1 MRLLT
6 EASFCNVNVHDN
18 NVRNENIVGG
28 CNQDLATYP
37 VTSKDVEM
45 PSGPDHLRSVD
56 MSFKGFTVR
65 EFIASASEQTRSKN
79 STKAKIEA
87 KEEVEGILA
96 E

>member
-1 MRLLT
+1 MRML
-6 EASFCNVNVHDN
+6 SVVVN
-18 NVRNENIVGG
+18 EIK
-28 CNQDLATYP
+28 LTYP
-37 VTSKDVEM
+37 LTSKDVVM
-45 PSGPDHLRSVD
+45 PAGPLQVNTLD